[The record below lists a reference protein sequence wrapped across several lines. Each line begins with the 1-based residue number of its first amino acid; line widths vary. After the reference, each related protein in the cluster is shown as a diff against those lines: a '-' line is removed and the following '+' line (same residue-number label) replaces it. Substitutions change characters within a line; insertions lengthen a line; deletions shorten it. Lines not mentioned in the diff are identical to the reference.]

1 MRISDWSS
9 DVCSSDLAAQREAV
23 AHLQDHL
30 GWASGGRAVSL
41 MQTARACGIARSEA
55 MMPSCGS
62 NCANWHSSVGGSA
75 IDVYTSCSG
84 ATASRSTGRKTR
96 ASNVKWGWQ
105 AGGGSIAGVIS
116 APTHLE
122 SHSSVDGKVV
132 T

>member
-84 ATASRSTGRKTR
+84 ATASRSTGRKRSEEHTSELQSLMR
-96 ASNVKWGWQ
+96 
-105 AGGGSIAGVIS
+105 IS
-116 APTHLE
+116 YAVFCLKKKKNNNNIYSQQIT
-122 SHSSVDGKVV
+122 
-132 T
+132 